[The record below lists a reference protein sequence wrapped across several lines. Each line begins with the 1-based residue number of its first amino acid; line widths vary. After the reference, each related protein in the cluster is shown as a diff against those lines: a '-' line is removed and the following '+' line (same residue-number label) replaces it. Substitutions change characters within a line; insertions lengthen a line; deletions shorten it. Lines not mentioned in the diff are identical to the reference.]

1 MMNDIAERT
10 DLNRFADDGCPH
22 VSGETQTFDLQEAWG
37 SLDDEMVDGVFGLSF
52 DSGGEG

>member
-22 VSGETQTFDLQEAWG
+22 VSGETQTFDLQEVWG
-37 SLDDEMVDGVFGLSF
+37 SLDDEWDDFFALSF
-52 DSGGEG
+52 ESGGEG